1 MLKNYKFSIFFA
13 QLLLCL
19 IIVMPVS
26 SCCFTNIQAQET
38 KENLLENDVLWQQ
51 STAINVQLGI
61 REKFGNLKQ
70 YEASFIVTDA
80 KGKEFKL
87 TKKIKSDEWQFVY
100 FPEDFNTDGGKGIY
114 RWKGTVNDKTV
125 IHGKFEY
132 LHLNSVNIIE
142 EW

>member
-1 MLKNYKFSIFFA
+1 MQNNNKRSMFFA
-13 QLLLCL
+13 QLLVTL
-19 IIVMPVS
+19 IMILPVC
-26 SCCFTNIQAQET
+26 SCCFTKIQAQET
-38 KENLLENDVLWQQ
+38 KENQANNDVLWQQ

-61 REKFGNLKQ
+61 REKFGNLKN
-70 YEASFIVTDA
+70 YEAIFIVTDS
-80 KGKEFKL
+80 KGKEYKL
-87 TKKIKSDEWQFVY
+87 TKKIQSDEWQFVY

-114 RWKGTVNDKTV
+114 RWKGVVDGKTV